1 MINHVTWR
9 MSWRIPT
16 ALLTVA
22 LAASLSTSLAACST
36 GRDALTVYSGR
47 TENLIG
53 PLLERF
59 HAETGIPID
68 VKYGDSAELALLIDT
83 EGARTPADVFLSQT
97 PGANAFLA
105 GKDLLAALPA
115 ELMDRVDERFR
126 DEHRLW
132 VGVTGR
138 QRVLV
143 YNQDLVDTAAL
154 PATID
159 AITGPAFAGK
169 VAVAPTN
176 GSFQD
181 FVTAMRQVRGDDAT
195 ADWLRALAAGGAP
208 TYANNNAIVDAV
220 ARGEVPMG
228 LVNHYYNHRFLA
240 EDPDLPSRNHQF
252 PAADIGSLLIP
263 STVSLLASST
273 HRDDALRLLDFLL
286 EAEAQEYFSAETFEY
301 PLVPGVEPATS
312 LPPLQTLEAFPYRFS
327 ELGGGLQRTVE
338 LIRESGLGEG

>member
-1 MINHVTWR
+1 MTPYTTR
-9 MSWRIPT
+9 RIP
-16 ALLTVA
+16 AVLLSLA
-22 LAASLSTSLAACST
+22 LAATLATSVTACSAE
-36 GRDALTVYSGR
+36 RDALTVYSGR
-47 TENLIG
+47 TQNLVG

-59 HAETGIPID
+59 SSETGIPID

-83 EGARTPADVFLSQT
+83 EGERTPADVFLSQT

-105 GKDLLAALPA
+105 DERLLTALPA
-115 ELMDRVDERFR
+115 ELVDRVDKRFR
-126 DEHRLW
+126 DEHHLW

-143 YNQDLVDTAAL
+143 YNRDLVAEADL
-154 PATID
+154 PASVFD
-159 AITGPAFAGK
+159 VVAPAYAGK

-195 ADWLRALAAGGAP
+195 ASWLRALAEGGAP
-208 TYANNNAIVDAV
+208 TYPNNNAIVDAV

-240 EDPDLPSRNHQF
+240 ENPALPSRNHHF
-252 PAADIGSLLIP
+252 PATDLGSLLIP
-263 STVSLLASST
+263 STVSMLASST
-273 HRDDALRLLDFLL
+273 HRDEALRLIEFLL
-286 EAEAQEYFSAETFEY
+286 DKPAQEYFSHETFEY
-301 PLVPGVEPATS
+301 PLLPGVAPAAS
-312 LPPLQTLEAFPYRFS
+312 LPPLRTLEAYPFKFS
-327 ELGGGLQRTVE
+327 KLGGGLRRTVE

>member
-1 MINHVTWR
+1 MTWHLP
-9 MSWRIPT
+9 WRIPT
-16 ALLTVA
+16 KLLALA
-22 LAASLSTSLAACST
+22 LAASLAASLSACSS

-59 HAETGIPID
+59 HDETGIPID

-83 EGARTPADVFLSQT
+83 EGERTPADVFLSQT

-115 ELMDRVDERFR
+115 ELVDRVDERFR

-143 YNQDLVDTAAL
+143 YNQNLIAEADL
-154 PATID
+154 PASVD
-159 AITGPAFAGK
+159 DVVAPAFAGK
-169 VAVAPTN
+169 IAVAPTN

-195 ADWLRALAAGGAP
+195 AAWLRALAAGGAP

-252 PAADIGSLLIP
+252 PATDIGSLLIP
-263 STVSLLASST
+263 STVSLLASSA
-273 HRDDALRLLDFLL
+273 HRDDALRLIAFLL
-286 EAEAQEYFSAETFEY
+286 EAEAQEYFSTETFEY
-301 PLVPGVEPATS
+301 PLVPGVAPAAS
-312 LPPLQTLEAFPYRFS
+312 LPPLRTLEAFPYRFS

>member
-1 MINHVTWR
+1 MTR
-9 MSWRIPT
+9 RILT
-16 ALLTVA
+16 AFFVLA
-22 LAASLSTSLAACST
+22 LATPLAACSN
-36 GRDALTVYSGR
+36 GRDALTIYSGR

-59 HAETGIPID
+59 HAETGISID

-83 EGARTPADVFLSQT
+83 EGERTPADVFLSQT

-105 GKDLLAALPA
+105 GRDLLTELPAALV
-115 ELMDRVDERFR
+115 DQVDERFR
-126 DEHRLW
+126 DDHRLW

-143 YNQDLVDTAAL
+143 YNQDLMTPDRL
-154 PATID
+154 PKSID
-159 AITGPAFAGK
+159 DIADPAFAGK

-181 FVTAMRQVRGDDAT
+181 FVTAMRQVRGDEGT
-195 ADWLRALAAGGAP
+195 AAWLESLARSGAP

-220 ARGEVPMG
+220 SRGEVAMG

-240 EDPDLPSRNHQF
+240 EDPDLPSRNHHF
-252 PAADIGSLLIP
+252 PGDDIGSLLIP
-263 STVSLLASST
+263 STVGMLAT
-273 HRDDALRLLDFLL
+273 TRHRDDALRFIEFLL
-286 EAEAQEYFSAETFEY
+286 EAEAQEYFSTETFEY
-301 PLVPGVEPATS
+301 PLVPGVAPAAS

>member
-1 MINHVTWR
+1 MTR
-9 MSWRIPT
+9 RILA
-16 ALLTVA
+16 ALAALA
-22 LAASLSTSLAACST
+22 LAASLAACGD
-36 GRDALTVYSGR
+36 GRDALTIYSGR
-47 TENLIG
+47 TESLIG

-68 VKYGDSAELALLIDT
+68 VKYGDSAELALLIET
-83 EGARTPADVFLSQT
+83 EGERTPADVFLSQT

-105 GKDLLAALPA
+105 GKDLLGELPA
-115 ELMDRVDERFR
+115 ELAEQVDERFR

-143 YNQDLVDTAAL
+143 YNQELADPADL
-154 PATID
+154 PASID
-159 AITGPAFAGK
+159 AITEPAFAGK

-195 ADWLRALAAGGAP
+195 AAWLEALARSGAP

-220 ARGEVPMG
+220 ARGEVAMG

-252 PAADIGSLLIP
+252 PAGDIGSLLIP
-263 STVSLLASST
+263 STVSLLASSGN
-273 HRDDALRLLDFLL
+273 RDAALKLIEFLLD
-286 EAEAQEYFSAETFEY
+286 EEAQEYFSTETFEY
-301 PLVPGVEPATS
+301 PLVPGVPSAPS
-312 LPPLQTLEAFPYRFS
+312 LPPLQTLAAFPYRFAD
-327 ELGGGLQRTVE
+327 LGGGLERTVE